1 MTEFEKLKKEYNLK
15 LKENRN
21 TKQIMMNYK
30 ALLDMGL
37 SEAYAMKERLSQLK
51 YEEIE
56 QASMQIRLP
65 RIKNSTK
72 LKRLL
77 TKPFLFE
84 YSKDFH
90 RFLYLF
96 VFLYSSYSKYLE

>member
-21 TKQIMMNYK
+21 TKHIMMNYK

-37 SEAYAMKERLSQLK
+37 SEAYAMKQRLSQLK

-56 QASMQIRLP
+56 QASMNIRLP
-65 RIKNSTK
+65 RIKNSAK

-77 TKPFLFE
+77 TKPFLFN
-84 YSKDFH
+84 YQRHNKTFFH
-90 RFLYLF
+90 
-96 VFLYSSYSKYLE
+96 VP